1 MKKYGSSL
9 IIGVDAGYGNMKTAG
24 SLYPTGL
31 TAMDTEPMFEGD
43 ILKYNGIWYR
53 IGEGHKPFIDDKTED
68 DDFYILTLASVACE
82 LSRENITHANVIL
95 AVGLPT
101 TWTKRQKNDY
111 REYMLKNQDVQF
123 TFRKKD
129 YRIHFTDCLVFPQGY
144 SAAIRRI
151 DDDKQ
156 NNGFQFFGGL
166 VMMADIGNGTMN
178 IMRFVNGK
186 PDERFSWTEKL
197 GVNQCVLSMKKR
209 LMDAYGLDLPDET
222 IEQFLRTKKANL
234 PRECLV
240 DLDNIATRYVAGLFD
255 SLRSHG
261 YDHRLMKL
269 FVVGGGGS
277 FAIHPYPPLAL
288 LVRYDCGHSAH
299 QVKADGVVHGQVFT
313 GADAGFV
320 VDPSRDP
327 ADLFQQGAPADFKL
341 HHMVFRHH
349 NGLQVIH
356 GAGAKQQGPELFI
369 DHDLHLT
376 RMIQCVEDSLV
387 KQDGILLQ
395 VQG

>member
-82 LSRENITHANVIL
+82 LSVANITHANVIL

-101 TWTKRQKNDY
+101 TWTKRQKKDY

-123 TFRKKD
+123 TFCKKD

-156 NNGFQFFGGL
+156 HNGFQFFSGL

-178 IMRFVNGK
+178 IMRFQNGK

-269 FVVGGGGS
+269 FVVGGGG
-277 FAIHPYPPLAL
+277 
-288 LVRYDCGHSAH
+288 C
-299 QVKADGVVHGQVFT
+299 
-313 GADAGFV
+313 
-320 VDPSRDP
+320 
-327 ADLFQQGAPADFKL
+327 
-341 HHMVFRHH
+341 
-349 NGLQVIH
+349 
-356 GAGAKQQGPELFI
+356 
-369 DHDLHLT
+369 
-376 RMIQCVEDSLV
+376 LV
-387 KQDGILLQ
+387 KNFGEYDSASVTFEDDLCASAKGFEYMAGVLLWKRATEA
-395 VQG
+395 VSIGVS

>member
-101 TWTKRQKNDY
+101 TWTKRQKKDY

-156 NNGFQFFGGL
+156 NNGFQFFSGL

-178 IMRFVNGK
+178 IMRFQNGK

-197 GVNQCVLSMKKR
+197 GVNQCV
-209 LMDAYGLDLPDET
+209 
-222 IEQFLRTKKANL
+222 ANL

-269 FVVGGGGS
+269 FVVGGGG
-277 FAIHPYPPLAL
+277 
-288 LVRYDCGHSAH
+288 C
-299 QVKADGVVHGQVFT
+299 
-313 GADAGFV
+313 
-320 VDPSRDP
+320 
-327 ADLFQQGAPADFKL
+327 
-341 HHMVFRHH
+341 
-349 NGLQVIH
+349 
-356 GAGAKQQGPELFI
+356 
-369 DHDLHLT
+369 
-376 RMIQCVEDSLV
+376 LV
-387 KQDGILLQ
+387 KNFGEYDSASVTFEDDLCASAKGFEYMAGVLLWKKATET
-395 VQG
+395 VSIGVS

>member
-43 ILKYNGIWYR
+43 ILKYNGVWYR

-82 LSRENITHANVIL
+82 LSVANITRANVIL

-101 TWTKRQKNDY
+101 TWTKRQKKDY

-129 YRIHFTDCLVFPQGY
+129 YRIHFSDCLVFPQGY

-156 NNGFQFFGGL
+156 HNGFQFFNGL

-178 IMRFVNGK
+178 IMRFQKGK

-209 LMDAYGLDLPDET
+209 LMDAYGLE
-222 IEQFLRTKKANL
+222 EAAA
-234 PRECLV
+234 
-240 DLDNIATRYVAGLFD
+240 IAACGARLCAGTGAAGLRARA
-255 SLRSHG
+255 LRGLQIAGRIGRRIRAKIPRRPVH
-261 YDHRLMKL
+261 L
-269 FVVGGGGS
+269 VGGGRGGGRHRHRGGGGDHVLEALRIVAHIQPVLIVHQTVLLHIAGS
-277 FAIHPYPPLAL
+277 ERHAGSGEHDQQCRAL
-288 LVRYDCGHSAH
+288 EKGC
-299 QVKADGVVHGQVFT
+299 F
-313 GADAGFV
+313 
-320 VDPSRDP
+320 
-327 ADLFQQGAPADFKL
+327 
-341 HHMVFRHH
+341 
-349 NGLQVIH
+349 
-356 GAGAKQQGPELFI
+356 
-369 DHDLHLT
+369 
-376 RMIQCVEDSLV
+376 
-387 KQDGILLQ
+387 GILHMLHSIRKRDEGEMLQ
-395 VQG
+395 FVITTQYDASIVLYRENAGKSIPIFIFPYI

>member
-156 NNGFQFFGGL
+156 NNGFQFFSGL

-178 IMRFVNGK
+178 IMRFQDGK

-269 FVVGGGGS
+269 FVVGGGG
-277 FAIHPYPPLAL
+277 
-288 LVRYDCGHSAH
+288 C
-299 QVKADGVVHGQVFT
+299 
-313 GADAGFV
+313 
-320 VDPSRDP
+320 
-327 ADLFQQGAPADFKL
+327 
-341 HHMVFRHH
+341 
-349 NGLQVIH
+349 
-356 GAGAKQQGPELFI
+356 
-369 DHDLHLT
+369 
-376 RMIQCVEDSLV
+376 LV
-387 KQDGILLQ
+387 KNFGEYDSASVTFEDDLCASAKGFEYMAGVLLWKRATET
-395 VQG
+395 VSIGVS